1 MNVLQQKSPLL
12 FFNHFMESIFFFNDC
27 TTHTVYNQYQQS
39 EKEKT
44 MFSLAGPA
52 NESYVPAQTVGRG
65 GRENVASAMRFD
77 CCLFGMVGSA
87 W

>member
-39 EKEKT
+39 EKEKA

-52 NESYVPAQTVGRG
+52 NESYAPPHLGECRQCNAI
-65 GRENVASAMRFD
+65 
-77 CCLFGMVGSA
+77 
-87 W
+87 